1 MPPNYRRG
9 LPRPCADDLP
19 HTRLESY
26 LTFSTAYRLEKT
38 TFQRGFRAVTLRLT
52 LTSMVCPHPSPTRMP
67 RLCDADL
74 PRGVPACAGRVGK
87 RYATK
92 VDKSDTDQ

>member
-26 LTFSTAYRLEKT
+26 LTFPTAHRLEKT
-38 TFQRGFRAVTLRLT
+38 TFQRGFRAGNAKAHVDLDGLSSS
-52 LTSMVCPHPSPTRMP
+52 LPDQ
-67 RLCDADL
+67 DAE
-74 PRGVPACAGRVGK
+74 AM
-87 RYATK
+87 
-92 VDKSDTDQ
+92 